1 VLVKKNGGLTS
12 KIIEFFDI
20 FRSFTAKRDLLEGE
34 WPTKCRFRYETASSV
49 PLMNNYETGEVLR
62 ENSDKTSI
70 AVFALDWF
78 VVICIFSLYAGSLT
92 PDVNES
98 HYWVKA
104 THFWNP
110 DFASRDLFVQSKD
123 AHWFFFKS
131 VGLLTDFFSLPVA
144 TWIGRI
150 FGWAALS
157 FGWCMFVRRFSSLGL
172 AGSLTSASWIA
183 AMHWGHLSGEWVVGG
198 SEAKVFAYASAFIG
212 LSSFLRQKFGW
223 GWVWMGVASAF
234 HVLTGAWLVVA
245 SLMVLGMEVLLK
257 RSITNGRET
266 ENKIDLFA
274 SRRSFIILPGA
285 LSAWVG
291 LIAGGVISLLGLL
304 PAIKLNHGAN
314 LADQER
320 GAIIYVFQRLPH
332 HLVPSQFAT
341 DRWLAFAVLF
351 TATLIVSWLVRRTI
365 ATLSLNTNLNGFED
379 NPGTDRSLTMKR
391 FGHYETLIR
400 FAFAFSLIA
409 LIGVIVDF
417 SLSGWATNWSAS
429 VLRYYWFRWNDVIW
443 PTVLVVSLLIVV
455 ENNSPWRYGVRYL
468 ALGVLLASG
477 LWVVGN
483 EYMKNYN
490 DSISPA
496 DQAALLL
503 RGESRA
509 SRIQIH
515 KDWLDMCA
523 FIRTNTPEDALFLT
537 PRFQQTFKWNAGRAE
552 VVCWKDS
559 PQDALGLIEWES
571 RMLAVFPSDENGYGM
586 PWSDSLLSN
595 LQKKYG
601 FDYVLIDRR
610 IQKTPPVM
618 EFIQSNS
625 TYALFRTIK
634 LDAASS
640 R

>member
-1 VLVKKNGGLTS
+1 MN
-12 KIIEFFDI
+12 D
-20 FRSFTAKRDLLEGE
+20 R
-34 WPTKCRFRYETASSV
+34 ETVDRLS
-49 PLMNNYETGEVLR
+49 
-62 ENSDKTSI
+62 ENSPKASI

-78 VVICIFSLYAGSLT
+78 LVLCIFSLYAGSIT

-104 THFWNP
+104 KHFWIP

-123 AHWFFFKS
+123 AHWFFF
-131 VGLLTDFFSLPVA
+131 GTIGFLTDFLSLPVA
-144 TWIGRI
+144 TWLGRI
-150 FGWAALS
+150 SGWAALS
-157 FGWCMFVRRFSSLGL
+157 FGWCVFVRRFSSLGL
-172 AGSLTSASWIA
+172 AGSLTCAAWIA

-212 LSSFLRQKFGW
+212 LSCFLERSIGW
-223 GWVWMGVASAF
+223 GWVWMGFASAF

-245 SLMVLGMEVLLK
+245 SLIVLGVEVLLK
-257 RSITNGRET
+257 RSRKNESET
-266 ENKIDLFA
+266 QNEIGLVAWRLGFMG
-274 SRRSFIILPGA
+274 SVSA
-285 LSAWVG
+285 LSSLVG
-291 LIAGGVISLLGLL
+291 LIVGGLISLLGLL

-314 LADQER
+314 LAEQER

-332 HLVPSQFAT
+332 HLVPSRFAP
-341 DRWLAFAVLF
+341 DRWLAFAVLLVV
-351 TATLIVSWLVRRTI
+351 TAIVLWLVRRTYSNFFSDAI
-365 ATLSLNTNLNGFED
+365 TKSSEVNI
-379 NPGTDRSLTMKR
+379 GTDRALAIR
-391 FGHYETLIR
+391 RLGQYDVLIR
-400 FAFAFSLIA
+400 FAFVFSLIA
-409 LIGVIVDF
+409 LMGVILDF

-443 PTVLVVSLLIVV
+443 PTVLVVSLLLVI
-455 ENNSPWRYGVRYL
+455 EKTSSWRWEVRYFASVIL
-468 ALGVLLASG
+468 IASG
-477 LWVVGN
+477 LWVVGS
-483 EYMKNYN
+483 EYIKNYN

-509 SRIQIH
+509 ARVQIH
-515 KDWLDMCA
+515 QDWLDICT

-537 PRFQQTFKWNAGRAE
+537 PRFQQTFKWNAARAE

-586 PWSDSLLSN
+586 PWSDSLLSK
-595 LQKKYG
+595 LQKEYD

-618 EFIQSNS
+618 EFIHSNS

-634 LDAASS
+634 LDSASS